1 MDTHRFVM
9 RKDECTYN
17 QVTVHAYDALYY
29 KIWQEK
35 DLQPHIQFVGTSAV
49 EKIQNYNYMGMEF
62 IR

>member
-1 MDTHRFVM
+1 MHTM
-9 RKDECTYN
+9 RCII
-17 QVTVHAYDALYY
+17 